1 MSNRSRMANPTTEDK
16 HAMIRNFTKLFFTI
30 FFVTTMAVFVNAQ
43 GGDASSRN
51 GTPSKEEM
59 PKGIL
64 ESLAKQRI
72 AREKKDFDDLLE
84 RGEEALKLTDQLEQ
98 SFTQNNQFTAEDQ
111 RKLERLEKV
120 VKKIRNEMGGDGDD
134 DEVEDNPSSIAKALE
149 TLKNGTST
157 LVDEL
162 KKTSRYSVS
171 VVAVQSSNALLKV
184 VQFLRFRKN

>member
-1 MSNRSRMANPTTEDK
+1 
-16 HAMIRNFTKLFFTI
+16 MIRSFTKLFFTI
-30 FFVTTMAVFVNAQ
+30 LIVTAAATFVNAQ
-43 GGDASSRN
+43 GGDASSRS
-51 GTPSKEEM
+51 GTPPKEEM
-59 PKGIL
+59 PKGIQ

-72 AREKKDFDDLLE
+72 AREKKDFNELLE
-84 RGEEALKLTDQLEQ
+84 RGEEALKLTGQLEE

-111 RKLERLEKV
+111 KKLERLEKV
-120 VKKIRNEMGGDGDD
+120 VKKIRSEMGGDGDD
-134 DEVEDNPSSIAKALE
+134 EEVEDKPSSIAKALE

-157 LVDEL
+157 LVGEL